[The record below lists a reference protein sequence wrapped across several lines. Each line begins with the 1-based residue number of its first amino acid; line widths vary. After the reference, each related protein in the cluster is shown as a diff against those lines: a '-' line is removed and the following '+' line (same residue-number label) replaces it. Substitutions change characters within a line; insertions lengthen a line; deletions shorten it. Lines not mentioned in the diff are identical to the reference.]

1 MERQTGEYIE
11 IDLLR
16 LLGAL
21 WRHAVVIVLA
31 GALCGGAGF
40 GLAYWVIPPKYQAS
54 VLMYVNNSS
63 ISVGALPSA
72 CRTCRPPKRWWTPTS
87 PSWRPG

>member
-21 WRHAVVIVLA
+21 WRHTVVIVLA
-31 GALCGGAGF
+31 GALWLFPNTFLLEHWLERVVLPGNLVAGFVLPGGA
-40 GLAYWVIPPKYQAS
+40 L
-54 VLMYVNNSS
+54 LL
-63 ISVGALPSA
+63 GAL
-72 CRTCRPPKRWWTPTS
+72 RGRV
-87 PSWRPG
+87 